1 MLVKD
6 EKTGE
11 IAQGNAEKLDKS
23 EYNQALTVIDEFWKI
38 LEINIQLI
46 R

>member
-11 IAQGNAEKLDKS
+11 IVQGNAEKLQKS
-23 EYNQALTVIDEFWKI
+23 EYNQVLAVIDEFWKI